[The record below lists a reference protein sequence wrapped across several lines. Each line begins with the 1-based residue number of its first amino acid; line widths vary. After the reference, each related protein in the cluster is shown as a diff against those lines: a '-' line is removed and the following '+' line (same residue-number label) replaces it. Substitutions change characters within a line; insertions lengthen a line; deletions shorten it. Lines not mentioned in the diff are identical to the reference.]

1 MMGSYE
7 FTGGMIVRWIQKI
20 GADIRPPIQIELDRV
35 HFQNFSNWAQ
45 DHHPQLFDRMVV
57 GKQRFE
63 MLKTLE
69 YPGKPTADVVT
80 YTMTERGPVIVVPQ
94 RISEI
99 NLEPD
104 DLPEINDVFV
114 DCMKHFLKEFPGR
127 RVIRVGKINEY
138 IFDCGDTKSLELVA
152 KSFTQIEVPDE
163 GEISIRFNLPDDRHN
178 RIFMIQHMEQKRVQP
193 GQPMEHMGF
202 GVKVVVDV
210 NNRDVTKGMAE
221 ADWLTVLNTADIYN
235 REDVFN
241 VLNCR
246 TEEEI

>member
-7 FTGGMIVRWIQKI
+7 FTDAKIAHWYQKI
-20 GADIRPPIQIELDRV
+20 GADVRPPIEIRLDEER
-35 HFQNFSNWAQ
+35 FQAFSKWARKE
-45 DHHPQLFDRMVV
+45 HPQLFDRMVV
-57 GKQRFE
+57 GKQQFQ

-69 YPGKPTADVVT
+69 YPGKPNADAVT
-80 YTMTERGPVIVVPQ
+80 YTMTERGPVIVVPR

-99 NLEPD
+99 DLEP
-104 DLPEINDVFV
+104 DLPEINEVFV
-114 DCMKHFLKEFPGR
+114 DCMKHFLREFPGR

-138 IFDCGDTKSLELVA
+138 IFDCGDTNSLELVA
-152 KSFTQIEVPDE
+152 KNFSQIEVPDE